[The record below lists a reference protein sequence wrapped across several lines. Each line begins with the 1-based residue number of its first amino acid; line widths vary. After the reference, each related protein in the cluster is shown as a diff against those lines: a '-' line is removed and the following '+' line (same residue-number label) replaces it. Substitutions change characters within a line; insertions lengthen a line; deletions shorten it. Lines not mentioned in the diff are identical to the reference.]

1 MRDPV
6 WTLARQFQMGEFI
19 GSDGGSPAY
28 VDISTRTT
36 VFDRANKP
44 LEPAAMGEPVTPD
57 FSVRVEL
64 GQVLENLIDQ
74 MVSPPAQ
81 AASAKSQLRTRYPL
95 PATQD
100 QNLSIFAGSVTD
112 GVALQADISQG
123 RAPSIDPATDATLK
137 LVFTAFLAWVADV
150 LGVVGTAAPAQW
162 NASVIDYSLS
172 FPATLPDGRN
182 VTLTAEPDRSMAL
195 DWYSFDVATA
205 DAAGT
210 AATAVTTSLIPG
222 HVRFQGMPNSRFWDF
237 ESNKTDFGSVVADVQ
252 DAGRLLLLDFM
263 LIHGIGWFI
272 VPLDVPV
279 GSFCQIASLTL
290 HDVFGGSMAI
300 PWADAALGPPVGA
313 QRCSPSLTG
322 PLAASQERSSL
333 RQPAPRLVRLPKQW
347 KT

>member
-1 MRDPV
+1 M
-6 WTLARQFQMGEFI
+6 
-19 GSDGGSPAY
+19 
-28 VDISTRTT
+28 
-36 VFDRANKP
+36 
-44 LEPAAMGEPVTPD
+44 
-57 FSVRVEL
+57 
-64 GQVLENLIDQ
+64 
-74 MVSPPAQ
+74 
-81 AASAKSQLRTRYPL
+81 
-95 PATQD
+95 
-100 QNLSIFAGSVTD
+100 
-112 GVALQADISQG
+112 
-123 RAPSIDPATDATLK
+123 
-137 LVFTAFLAWVADV
+137 

-195 DWYSFDVATA
+195 DWYSFDAATA

-300 PWADAALGPPVGA
+300 PRANPALGPAGGRSTLFSITDRTTGGVAGA
-313 QRCSPSLTG
+313 LFTAPTCTAARQTSEAVEDVRLFRDDAAEVVWAVEETAPDALVTPPQVMS
-322 PLAASQERSSL
+322 AASLSRRRQLYRSCGINFKRLCRRLGSL
-333 RQPAPRLVRLPKQW
+333 SCRRNPAGRWWTSLGPPSQGDRMRLGGGSFLLYLY
-347 KT
+347 